1 MLPGTA
7 ATCRFHPDAKA
18 FAFGSGRFDF
28 GYTSLWDTPHDMW
41 FCCGSSEAACVGCV
55 EEAQHVPDPSW
66 WMRYAHLAPP
76 LITSDADDE
85 DNEDEDEDEEEE
97 DEDEDL
103 VNDEQSGEEEE
114 ERSRRGGASGECE
127 AGKDDAMD
135 LS

>member
-1 MLPGTA
+1 
-7 ATCRFHPDAKA
+7 
-18 FAFGSGRFDF
+18 
-28 GYTSLWDTPHDMW
+28 
-41 FCCGSSEAACVGCV
+41 
-55 EEAQHVPDPSW
+55 
-66 WMRYAHLAPP
+66 MRYAHLAPP

-85 DNEDEDEDEEEE
+85 VRVHVCWHQIDNEDEDEDEEEE